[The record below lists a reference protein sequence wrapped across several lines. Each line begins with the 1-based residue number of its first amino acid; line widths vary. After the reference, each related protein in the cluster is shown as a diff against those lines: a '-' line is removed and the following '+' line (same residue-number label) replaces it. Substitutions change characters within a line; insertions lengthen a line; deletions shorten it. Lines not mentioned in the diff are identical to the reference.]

1 MLDSDTGSSA
11 SWRNGGERI
20 PSPTCPKP
28 NPQLPNLFVSF
39 APLVANPAVPFAA
52 DLHRWQTRAEGQF
65 FERKS
70 AFDRST
76 GRPKHRKAADVAWDV
91 VETLAAMAKADGGE
105 LAVGIEDDG
114 TITGVPHGG

>member
-1 MLDSDTGSSA
+1 L
-11 SWRNGGERI
+11 WRI
-20 PSPTCPKP
+20 LPCLLQPTFTM
-28 NPQLPNLFVSF
+28 NH
-39 APLVANPAVPFAA
+39 
-52 DLHRWQTRAEGQF
+52 DIHRWQTRAEGQF

>member
-1 MLDSDTGSSA
+1 VQVGGTVGRGYQARLAQNQTPNYLTFLCLLRLL
-11 SWRNGGERI
+11 WRI
-20 PSPTCPKP
+20 LPCLLQPTFTM
-28 NPQLPNLFVSF
+28 NH
-39 APLVANPAVPFAA
+39 
-52 DLHRWQTRAEGQF
+52 DIHRWQTRAEGQF